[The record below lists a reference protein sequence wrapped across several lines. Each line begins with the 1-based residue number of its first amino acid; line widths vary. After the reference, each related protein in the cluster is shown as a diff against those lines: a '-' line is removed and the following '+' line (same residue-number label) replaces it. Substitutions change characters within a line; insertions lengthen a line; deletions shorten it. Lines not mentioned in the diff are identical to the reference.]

1 MKADGEIAPAIWH
14 FPLSL
19 SLMGSCFYF
28 LPYPHRNSRFHL
40 RFFFVKMSTNVFLC
54 HCFSWFF
61 QNHRHKQ
68 EERQKKRRRQT
79 AAAGATRHRERRSPR
94 AYHTSPCLT
103 RTLCQRVVK
112 SYKRGGFEYNK
123 RGVVNFSSST
133 FFFLWFRTTRG
144 SQQKAFRL
152 QRGSSAG
159 EFLLSHGPN
168 RTIRQSQQVGYIWR
182 HWNRVIFFLSL
193 SLLFGVSTAAF
204 CQVPIIT
211 TVARWL
217 SMI

>member
-1 MKADGEIAPAIWH
+1 MSFCVTAPPGSSKTIDTNMERDKKKKKKTDSGGRSYKA
-14 FPLSL
+14 
-19 SLMGSCFYF
+19 
-28 LPYPHRNSRFHL
+28 
-40 RFFFVKMSTNVFLC
+40 
-54 HCFSWFF
+54 
-61 QNHRHKQ
+61 
-68 EERQKKRRRQT
+68 
-79 AAAGATRHRERRSPR
+79 HRERRSPR

-144 SQQKAFRL
+144 SQPKAFRL

-168 RTIRQSQQVGYIWR
+168 LTIRQSQQVGYIWR

-211 TVARWL
+211 TVAR
-217 SMI
+217 

>member
-1 MKADGEIAPAIWH
+1 MSFCVTAP
-14 FPLSL
+14 P
-19 SLMGSCFYF
+19 GS
-28 LPYPHRNSRFHL
+28 S
-40 RFFFVKMSTNVFLC
+40 KTIDTNKK
-54 HCFSWFF
+54 
-61 QNHRHKQ
+61 RDK
-68 EERQKKRRRQT
+68 KKRRRQT

-144 SQQKAFRL
+144 SQPKAFRL

-193 SLLFGVSTAAF
+193 SLSFLGSRLLPFVRFPSSR
-204 CQVPIIT
+204 P
-211 TVARWL
+211 WL
-217 SMI
+217 DDCR